1 MAGHPVLVAAHLL
14 AEFSSRAEDLL
25 VAARK
30 VRAREGEEAV
40 HDLRVATRRLSDILS
55 LWRSALERKPARRAR
70 RSLDALRRA
79 VGDVREHEVH
89 KDLLEKLLE
98 DGPPAIASA
107 GRALQSRLEAQLAR
121 EHGRAA
127 KAADAGRIA
136 KILARVERATAGV
149 AARLSADPSL
159 IDRATERAVRR
170 EERARVALVAL
181 PLGAAGEELHK
192 ARIEAKKARY
202 TLECMNAIGVQ
213 QDREGARAFRRA
225 QRELG
230 TAHDWATLLAFI
242 EKERARRTRHAT
254 EEFALLHEDDSIAA
268 LAARV
273 AALEREAR
281 AGFRP
286 PEELAAS

>member
-1 MAGHPVLVAAHLL
+1 MSRHPVLVAAHLL
-14 AEFSSRAEDLL
+14 AEFSARAEDLL

-55 LWRSALERKPARRAR
+55 LWRAALERKPARRAR
-70 RSLDALRRA
+70 RSLDSLRRA

-107 GRALQSRLEAQLAR
+107 GRALQSRLEARLDR
-121 EHGRAA
+121 EHARAA
-127 KAADAGRIA
+127 RAADASRIA

-159 IDRATERAVRR
+159 IDRATERALRR
-170 EERARVALVAL
+170 EERARTALTAL
-181 PLGAAGEELHK
+181 PLGAAQEELHR

-213 QDREGARAFRRA
+213 RDQEGARAFRRA

-230 TAHDWATLLAFI
+230 TAHDWATLLAYI
-242 EKERARRTRHAT
+242 EKERARRTRHASD
-254 EEFALLHEDDSIAA
+254 EFVMLHEDDSIAA
-268 LAARV
+268 LAAHV
-273 AALEREAR
+273 SQLEREAR
-281 AGFRP
+281 TGFRP
-286 PEELAAS
+286 PGELAAS

>member
-14 AEFSSRAEDLL
+14 AEFSARAEALL

-30 VRAREGEEAV
+30 VRAKEGDEAV
-40 HDLRVATRRLSDILS
+40 HDLRVAARRLSDILS

-79 VGDVREHEVH
+79 IGDVREHEVH
-89 KDLLEKLLE
+89 AGLLAQLLA
-98 DGPPAIASA
+98 DGPPAIMSA
-107 GRALQSRLEAQLAR
+107 GRALQSRLEARLDR
-121 EHGRAA
+121 EHTRAA
-127 KAADAGRIA
+127 RVADASRIA

-149 AARLSADPSL
+149 AARLSSDPSL
-159 IDRATERAVRR
+159 IERATERALRR
-170 EERARVALVAL
+170 EERAREALVAL
-181 PLGAAGEELHK
+181 PLGAAGDELHR

-213 QDREGARAFRRA
+213 NDREGARVYRRV

-230 TAHDWATLLAFI
+230 TAHDWATLLVFI

-254 EEFALLHEDDSIAA
+254 EEFAVLHEDDSIAA
-268 LAARV
+268 LAAHV
-273 AALEREAR
+273 AQLEREAR
-281 AGFRP
+281 TGFRP
-286 PEELAAS
+286 PGELQAS

>member
-1 MAGHPVLVAAHLL
+1 VAAHLL
-14 AEFSSRAEDLL
+14 AEFSTRAEDLL

-55 LWRSALERKPARRAR
+55 LWRAALERKPARRAR

-89 KDLLEKLLE
+89 AALLETLLA
-98 DGPPAIASA
+98 DGPPGIASA
-107 GRALQSRLEAQLAR
+107 GRALQSRLEAQLDK
-121 EHGRAA
+121 EHARAA
-127 KAADAGRIA
+127 RAADASRIA

-149 AARLSADPSL
+149 AARLSTDPSL
-159 IDRATERAVRR
+159 IDRATERALKR
-170 EERARVALVAL
+170 EERARAALVAL
-181 PLGAAGEELHK
+181 PLGAAQEELHQ

-225 QRELG
+225 QRDLG

-242 EKERARRTRHAT
+242 EKERARRTRHASD
-254 EEFALLHEDDSIAA
+254 EFAMFHEDDSIAA
-268 LAARV
+268 LAGRV

-281 AGFRP
+281 TGFRP
-286 PEELAAS
+286 PEELAS